1 MYLNLFPFARAT
13 THAQPAKQAG
23 RHTAMA
29 GPIYMDAA
37 CVYSSVLQRAAAAA
51 ASEREQLLDIKEDK
65 VSGPSNVA
73 SPSLTIISD
82 LCGSYH

>member
-37 CVYSSVLQRAAAAA
+37 CVYSVLLTAA

>member
-1 MYLNLFPFARAT
+1 M
-13 THAQPAKQAG
+13 AG
-23 RHTAMA
+23 LAVCLA

-37 CVYSSVLQRAAAAA
+37 CCVVRAAAA

-65 VSGPSNVA
+65 VSGPSTVA

>member
-1 MYLNLFPFARAT
+1 
-13 THAQPAKQAG
+13 
-23 RHTAMA
+23 
-29 GPIYMDAA
+29 MDAA
-37 CVYSSVLQRAAAAA
+37 CCVVRAAAAAAA

-65 VSGPSNVA
+65 VSGPSTVA

>member
-1 MYLNLFPFARAT
+1 MHSSLLEAS
-13 THAQPAKQAG
+13 HI
-23 RHTAMA
+23 AMA

-37 CVYSSVLQRAAAAA
+37 CVYSVLLTAAA

-65 VSGPSNVA
+65 VSGPSNIA

>member
-1 MYLNLFPFARAT
+1 
-13 THAQPAKQAG
+13 
-23 RHTAMA
+23 
-29 GPIYMDAA
+29 MDAA
-37 CVYSSVLQRAAAAA
+37 CCVVRAAAAA

-65 VSGPSNVA
+65 VSGPSTVA